1 MRVMGGGNHLY
12 ANLIHTAGA
21 LHAHTEESLLP
32 WLLEGV
38 CVCVCVF
45 WQHFRLKVHLFR
57 KFSFCQF

>member
-32 WLLEGV
+32 WLLEECVCVRVRVRV
-38 CVCVCVF
+38 CVCVCVC
-45 WQHFRLKVHLFR
+45 V
-57 KFSFCQF
+57 